1 MTRQIE
7 KAPAQE
13 TLGVDQDGVGVA
25 SAVAAPVQHAGRR
38 GFLPIETNGF
48 DRGFISVVC
57 FIAIHL
63 LWMRFLEAYLPLWIA
78 TILSLALAV
87 LIIRRG

>member
-48 DRGFISVVC
+48 WRC
-57 FIAIHL
+57 
-63 LWMRFLEAYLPLWIA
+63 
-78 TILSLALAV
+78 
-87 LIIRRG
+87 